1 MSATP
6 SDNSPAQPAWRIL
19 LVDDEPTQRLIV
31 ARLLKRGGYEV
42 EMAANGREAL
52 AKLEQGDFPLMITD
66 WEMPEMDGVALCQAV
81 RSKER
86 GYTYIILLTSRDAI
100 EHLVAGLQSGADDYL
115 IKPVV
120 EPELIARLNTGR
132 RIVTL
137 ERSLR
142 AANEENRRLSITDP
156 LTGVHNRRFL
166 MEQLPREIDRA
177 ARYGRQLAAIMC
189 DVDFFKKIN
198 DTHGHLTGD
207 EVLKWFANG
216 LKSGVRTSDWI
227 ARYGGEE
234 FVIVLPETN
243 VANAA
248 TAAEHLRKHISEQ
261 PFKAGRPGV
270 HGVGELRRVRLA
282 GQGAAGRDPRQSD
295 GAMRRRCLRQQGR
308 RPESHHHRKPGLI
321 SPPVGRRAGG
331 AYSVRNS
338 FARPNSTRQLRHQL
352 AQSLLIEARG
362 LRLELMRQLAQRLGV
377 NVCTGAFQLVSD
389 AAQAGAI
396 ERGQRGACFVER
408 LLAAGDERRHQLAG
422 EFRIA
427 VGQLVEPRQM
437 DRHVGSRRRPAPPP
451 FPRP

>member
-1 MSATP
+1 MSEIP
-6 SDNSPAQPAWRIL
+6 SDPSAQPAWRIL
-19 LVDDEPTQRLIV
+19 LVDDEPTQRLIM
-31 ARLLKRGGYEV
+31 ARLLKRNGYEV

-52 AKLEQGDFPLMITD
+52 AKLDQGDFPLMITD
-66 WEMPEMDGVALCQAV
+66 WEMPEMDGVALCRAL

-86 GYTYIILLTSRDAI
+86 GYTYTILLTSRDAI

-189 DVDFFKKIN
+189 DVDFFKRIN

-207 EVLKWFANG
+207 EVLRWFGNA
-216 LKSGVRTSDWI
+216 LKTGVRTSDWI

-243 VANAA
+243 IGNAA
-248 TAAEHLRKHISEQ
+248 TAAEHLRKHIAEQ
-261 PFKAGRPGV
+261 PFRNGDQEFTVSASFGV
-270 HGVGELRRVRLA
+270 SGWQDKVPQGATLDTLMARCDVGVYA
-282 GQGAAGRDPRQSD
+282 SKAAGRNRISI
-295 GAMRRRCLRQQGR
+295 
-308 RPESHHHRKPGLI
+308 ESL
-321 SPPVGRRAGG
+321 
-331 AYSVRNS
+331 
-338 FARPNSTRQLRHQL
+338 
-352 AQSLLIEARG
+352 
-362 LRLELMRQLAQRLGV
+362 
-377 NVCTGAFQLVSD
+377 D
-389 AAQAGAI
+389 
-396 ERGQRGACFVER
+396 
-408 LLAAGDERRHQLAG
+408 
-422 EFRIA
+422 
-427 VGQLVEPRQM
+427 
-437 DRHVGSRRRPAPPP
+437 
-451 FPRP
+451 